1 MSLAFMIKAHS
12 SQDCRSIR
20 ILSIKMGLAYA
31 IMNTNNQVENLHDH
45 FDHFQYLSEMG
56 GGGGGGGGEW
66 VFTWFAIEPQRKFTF
81 LEFFKI
87 LISRVLCTPSQ
98 QYTAFNFVIDNDL

>member
-56 GGGGGGGGEW
+56 GGGGGGVGGW
-66 VFTWFAIEPQRKFTF
+66 VFTWLAIEPQRKFTF

>member
-56 GGGGGGGGEW
+56 GGGGGGEW
-66 VFTWFAIEPQRKFTF
+66 VSGCLHGSRSSPNENLHF
-81 LEFFKI
+81 LNS
-87 LISRVLCTPSQ
+87 LR
-98 QYTAFNFVIDNDL
+98 Y

>member
-56 GGGGGGGGEW
+56 GGGGGG
-66 VFTWFAIEPQRKFTF
+66 VFTWLAIEPQRKFTF

>member
-1 MSLAFMIKAHS
+1 
-12 SQDCRSIR
+12 
-20 ILSIKMGLAYA
+20 
-31 IMNTNNQVENLHDH
+31 
-45 FDHFQYLSEMG
+45 MG
-56 GGGGGGGGEW
+56 GGGGVGEW

>member
-56 GGGGGGGGEW
+56 GGGGGEW
-66 VFTWFAIEPQRKFTF
+66 VGGCLHGSRSSPNENLHF
-81 LEFFKI
+81 LNS
-87 LISRVLCTPSQ
+87 LR
-98 QYTAFNFVIDNDL
+98 Y